1 MFLSFKLYS
10 QDKTIGLN
18 STIYYNK
25 FMGGVSFTTWKSGND
40 RKTYPN
46 WVFKASGGVVGYKT
60 FKPDKTRITIT
71 EKGSMADGAQEF
83 PSGIFKPKSLEETY
97 KGTYYN
103 SSEKLVLVGIDLSV
117 IKQFRIS
124 NGFYFGMGAGWNTSS
139 NKGKVKWYNP
149 IINDSITEKSLLKD
163 FFTVYLLTNIGY
175 SAQLSKNI
183 IFNTSFQMNFHF
195 PDDTHP
201 DASFPNVG
209 VEQDVS
215 ISINYIIN

>member
-1 MFLSFKLYS
+1 
-10 QDKTIGLN
+10 
-18 STIYYNK
+18 
-25 FMGGVSFTTWKSGND
+25 MGGVLFTTWKSGND

-46 WVFKASGGVVGYKT
+46 WMFRVSSGIVGYKK
-60 FKPDKTRITIT
+60 FEPDKSRITIT
-71 EKGSMADGAQEF
+71 ENSAKADGVGDL
-83 PSGIFKPKSLEETY
+83 PSGVFLAKSPNDNY

-103 SSEKLVLVGIDLSV
+103 SYEQLVLVGIDLSV
-117 IKQFRIS
+117 LKQFRIS

-149 IINDSITEKSLLKD
+149 INNDSITENSLLKD

-215 ISINYIIN
+215 FSFNYIIN